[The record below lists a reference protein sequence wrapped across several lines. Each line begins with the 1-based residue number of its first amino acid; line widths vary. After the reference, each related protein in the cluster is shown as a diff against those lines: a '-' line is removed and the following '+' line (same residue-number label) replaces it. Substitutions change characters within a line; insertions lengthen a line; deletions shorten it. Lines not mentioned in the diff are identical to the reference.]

1 MEDLELTVLLPTL
14 NEAESLAQILG
25 PITEAARAIT
35 PDFEILVVDGNSK
48 DDTAAIAKKGGA
60 RLLMQSGPGFGSA
73 VREGLAAARGRFIL
87 TLDADGSHPPSVFK
101 EMWRS
106 REGFDLVI
114 GSRYAPGGTA
124 AMPLERQVLSRALNF
139 VSRGFLDL
147 PVRDSSSGFR
157 LYRAEALRPLA
168 SSATDFSIQQ
178 DLLVRLLAAGGRAC
192 EVPFHY
198 APRLGGKS
206 KADAWALAPS
216 YLKMLWSARRLRG
229 GFQAP
234 VALALVLAVGL
245 LTGLCGI
252 DWGLPGDARLRMLPQ
267 GRPTAAQARA
277 MTDSWKRL
285 YQEIGASHKEMKSE
299 EPVTYL
305 KGTLDLAP
313 GWQSPPDALVNSYR
327 SFMVQSV
334 NPDEKKSF
342 IILSQMRPWKLEF
355 KPLYVQYGGAFIY
368 PLGAFLKGLSLF
380 NVVELVPDLAHYL
393 QFPEDMGRLYLAGRV
408 FLLIFHL
415 GTLWLLFDLGS
426 RLSNWQAGF
435 AAALLFA
442 LCPAVVINSHILKPH
457 PYAAFWALAGLRFML
472 LGRPILCGV
481 AVGLAAG
488 ANLSLIPFLGLPA
501 LGGWRQRDLG
511 TAAKGTFF
519 ALAVCLA
526 LNPFLLLSPKD
537 FAWETQVY
545 APTTLSLK
553 LSGLTSL
560 LQTAGQGMGWLP
572 LALAFAAF
580 FAAIVR
586 PGWRRAVALVMAVV
600 FIVLWSRFAA
610 FSADAGAL
618 RLYYPL
624 VALACLLA
632 GDLIGAPRWPTAAR
646 LAVLALLLGDSGL
659 RSAAVLRNLHLAAGP
674 RSNQAQAADW
684 IEAHVPPGSELGL
697 VRFPEP
703 SHVPP
708 LRFDRYRLRL
718 FARPEAVAAGREP
731 EYLVVDD
738 QGRALIDNWAQ
749 NKYDALV
756 GFSPPGVLWARLN
769 DGSAFINGGVF
780 VYRRKGA
787 KGA

>member
-1 MEDLELTVLLPTL
+1 M
-14 NEAESLAQILG
+14 
-25 PITEAARAIT
+25 
-35 PDFEILVVDGNSK
+35 VVDGGSQ
-48 DDTAAIAKKGGA
+48 DDTLIARKGGA
-60 RLLMQSGPGFGSA
+60 RVLAQQGPGFGSA

-101 EMWRS
+101 DMWAAKA
-106 REGFDLVI
+106 GCDLVI

-124 AMPLERQVLSRALNF
+124 AMPLERQVLSRALNC

-157 LYRAEALRPLA
+157 LYRAEALRLLA
-168 SSATDFSIQQ
+168 SSAVDFSVQQ
-178 DLLVRLLAAGGRAC
+178 DLLVRILAAGGRVA

-216 YLKMLWSARRLRG
+216 YLKMLWNARRLRG
-229 GFQAP
+229 GLQAP
-234 VALALVLAVGL
+234 VALAVVLAVGL

-252 DWGLPGDARLRMLPQ
+252 GGGLPGEARLRMMPQ
-267 GRPTAAQARA
+267 GRPTAEQARA
-277 MTDSWKRL
+277 MTESWKRL
-285 YQEIGASHKEMKSE
+285 YREIDASQQMRSE

-305 KGTLDLAP
+305 KGTMDIAA
-313 GWQSPPDALVNSYR
+313 GWPSPPDALVNSYR

-355 KPLYVQYGGAFIY
+355 KPLYLQYGGAFIY
-368 PLGAFLKGLSLF
+368 PLGAFLKGASLLGLAK
-380 NVVELVPDLAHYL
+380 LVPDMAHYL
-393 QFPEDMGRLYLAGRV
+393 RFPEDMGRLYLAGRV
-408 FLLIFHL
+408 FLLIFNL

-426 RLSNWQAGF
+426 RLSNWQTGF

-442 LCPAVVINSHILKPH
+442 FCPVVVINSHILKPH
-457 PYAAFWALAGLRFML
+457 PYAAFWALAGLRYML
-472 LGRPILCGV
+472 LGRDALCG
-481 AVGLAAG
+481 AAAGLAAG

-501 LGGWRQRDLG
+501 LGGWRKRDLG
-511 TAAKGTFF
+511 AAVKGTCLGLF
-519 ALAVCLA
+519 VCLA

-545 APTTLSLK
+545 APASLSL
-553 LSGLTSL
+553 GLGGLPSFMKT
-560 LQTAGQGMGWLP
+560 TGQGMGWLLLMAAAVAF
-572 LALAFAAF
+572 LAAAC
-580 FAAIVR
+580 R
-586 PGWRRAVALVMAVV
+586 PGWRRTVALVMTVC
-600 FIVLWSRFAA
+600 FLVLWSRFAG

-624 VALACLLA
+624 VALACLLV
-632 GDLIGAPRWPTAAR
+632 GDFIGALPWPTSAQIV
-646 LAVLALLLGDSGL
+646 VLALLLLDGGM
-659 RSAAVLRNLHLAAGP
+659 RSAAVLRNLSLAAGP
-674 RSNQAQAADW
+674 RSNQALAADW
-684 IEAHVPPGSELGL
+684 IEANVPPGSQLGL

-718 FARPEAVAAGREP
+718 FERPEDVAPGQEP
-731 EYLVVDD
+731 EYLLVDD

-756 GFSPPGVLWARLN
+756 SFLPPGVLWARLN